1 MLVLSRQKN
10 ESIQIGNEIVITI
23 LDVKG
28 KRARIGIK
36 APENISIRRTE
47 LQYIEPREGGR
58 IVADS
63 RQVVDT
69 PPAA

>member
-10 ESIQIGNEIVITI
+10 ESIQIGNDIVITI

-47 LQYIEPREGGR
+47 LKYIEPREGGR
-58 IVADS
+58 VVADS
-63 RQVVDT
+63 RQVVDNES
-69 PPAA
+69 AA